1 MARAKSERAR
11 SKTAAIDDLTQ
22 SIEQL
27 QAFLPTVED
36 LGREGFPYLEG
47 AKARTELQLRE
58 CIKRAF
64 GDKSQE
70 FQAHRHHK
78 FAEPKQTAALI
89 RSLVAS
95 LEDRK
100 LELQGLKPT
109 TPEPSERPTEP
120 LRPTMT
126 LVPPSTPPAPAPS
139 VTSSMTSSPPVTLH
153 VTRSTTTDQ
162 SAAVAAAITPPTA
175 PALPVEVSAA
185 SPTQS
190 IPPRVPIEPISSLFR
205 TQETKPMPTVP
216 VPSATAPPPSPSPP
230 VLPPAEPA
238 EPVRYSTREVAPSQ
252 PSTTTTVTSPSP
264 APPVSVSNASSPEAD
279 HLPITKNICQRFH
292 FVARQLRLRGEY
304 RSSVSVEDESDVQD
318 LLHALLRLQFDDIS
332 TDEWTPDYTNGAS
345 RTTFLLNHDR
355 LAVVAKKTRAGLTM
369 TDLKDQVRA
378 DIERY
383 RARGRCTSLLCFI
396 YDPDGRIGN
405 PRGIESE
412 LTSTSEQFIV
422 DIVVAPK

>member
-120 LRPTMT
+120 PRPTMT

-162 SAAVAAAITPPTA
+162 SAAVAAAITPPT

-264 APPVSVSNASSPEAD
+264 APPVSVSKASSPEAD

-369 TDLKDQVRA
+369 TDLKDQVRS

-412 LTSTSEQFIV
+412 LTSTSEQFTV